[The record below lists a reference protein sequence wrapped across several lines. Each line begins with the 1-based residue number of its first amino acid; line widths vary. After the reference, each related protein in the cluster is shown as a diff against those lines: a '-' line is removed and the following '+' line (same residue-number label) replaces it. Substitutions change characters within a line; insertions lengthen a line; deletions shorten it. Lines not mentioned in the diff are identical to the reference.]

1 MVIWITGMSGSGKTF
16 YANKIC
22 THLKKK
28 YKNIFLIDGD
38 EIRKYLTYK
47 LKYSVSDRRKNS
59 KFIQDLCKYL
69 EKKNFFVVCAILS
82 IFPSHQKKNRSL
94 FKKYI
99 QISIKVEKD
108 KLIKRNKKL
117 IYKKKNVVGKKIRYP
132 KPYKPDLLIKNSF
145 DKDYEK
151 NLKKIFKIIND
162 KYKSKKIN

>member
-22 THLKKK
+22 AYLKKK
-28 YKNIFLIDGD
+28 YNNIFLIDGD
-38 EIRKYLTYK
+38 EIRKYITYK

-69 EKKNFFVVCAILS
+69 EKKNFLVVCAILS

-94 FKKYI
+94 FKKYL

-108 KLIKRNKKL
+108 KLIKRNNKL
-117 IYKKKNVVGKKIRYP
+117 IYKKKNVVGKKIKYP
-132 KPYKPDLLIKNSF
+132 KPYKPDLLIKNNF
-145 DKDYEK
+145 DKDHEK
-151 NLKKIFKIIND
+151 NLKKIFKLINA